1 MEKQTIP
8 ISLRIR
14 IFEICQM
21 GVLKCILW
29 ECLQNMFHTNAML
42 VLESGKKIERE
53 KWGKDLIL
61 FCLFYYLFPIP
72 PYIYKR
78 TIFRQPGGLQ
88 WMMIYIE
95 GLHYW
100 EKTPEISSMFHKIW
114 KDKGKQYHQIHPYS
128 NSTFGGQRYCY
139 YVSTKHAN

>member
-88 WMMIYIE
+88 
-95 GLHYW
+95 
-100 EKTPEISSMFHKIW
+100 
-114 KDKGKQYHQIHPYS
+114 
-128 NSTFGGQRYCY
+128 
-139 YVSTKHAN
+139 